1 MPHQTPLCCAGSSF
15 LCLYFFLFSQ
25 LITFVEFAWFGV
37 FFPQEA
43 KGQRLLVH
51 IFEKKDK
58 NKDQKIDFSEFLFLL
73 ADRAT
78 TS

>member
-15 LCLYFFLFSQ
+15 LCLYLFLFSQ

-37 FFPQEA
+37 FFPQE
-43 KGQRLLVH
+43 QRGRDYLSN

-58 NKDQKIDFSEFLFLL
+58 NKDQKSDFS
-73 ADRAT
+73 
-78 TS
+78 